1 MNKAIEILKEEQ
13 KELNRSIKFYK
24 QELEYYKNSIAR
36 LTDSSHR
43 EFLLAKDVWSDKW
56 TVDDFIATNLDSS
69 ERALKK
75 YTDLLDKTSSELR
88 DIKTALKILKESVC
102 ENESSGKKTC

>member
-1 MNKAIEILKEEQ
+1 MNKTIEILKEEQ

-36 LTDSSHR
+36 LTDSSNR
-43 EFLLAKDVWSDKW
+43 EFLLTKDVWTDKW

-75 YTDLLDKTSSELR
+75 YTDLLDNASSELQ
-88 DIKTALKILKESVC
+88 DIKSALKILKKNGVE
-102 ENESSGKKTC
+102 

>member
-1 MNKAIEILKEEQ
+1 MNKAIEILKEAQ
-13 KELNRSIKFYK
+13 KKLNRSIKHYK
-24 QELEYYKNSIAR
+24 QEIEYNKESIAS

-43 EFLLAKDVWSDKW
+43 EFLLTKDVWTDKW

-69 ERALKK
+69 KRALKQ
-75 YTDLLDKTSSELR
+75 YTDLLDNASSELR

-102 ENESSGKKTC
+102 ENEISGKKTG